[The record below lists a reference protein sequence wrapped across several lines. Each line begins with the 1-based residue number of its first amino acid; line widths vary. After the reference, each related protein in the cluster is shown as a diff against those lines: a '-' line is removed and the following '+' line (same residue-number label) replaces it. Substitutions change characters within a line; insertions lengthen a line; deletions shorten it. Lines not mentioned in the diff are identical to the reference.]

1 MIVLPLPPFSYIQE
15 QGDGTKTSYTLT
27 FPFIERA
34 HVHVSKGTTDIAEGT
49 GLMSFSGKTTPRS
62 SSILRHL
69 PLIWSQSDV
78 RPRLMIRSLIGQMAA
93 I

>member
-27 FPFIERA
+27 FPFIQRA
-34 HVHVSKGTTDIAEGT
+34 HVLVFKGTTAVAEGT
-49 GLMSFSGKTTPRS
+49 AADEFQWEDDTKIKFNTAP
-62 SSILRHL
+62 L

-78 RPRLMIRSLIGQMAA
+78 RPGLMIRSLIGQTAA